1 MFCVQTSSG
10 NLHEMA
16 LASSQAGRVLAQPLS
31 HRQILDMRTLNTLV
45 KSQRNR
51 KPSPLGKW
59 LLIMIY
65 IKFTDKWQCCV
76 GIFSHFD
83 LFSGYSFTVTKL
95 MWQHGWPTHFHL
107 TDTAA
112 QNLLGNHYLAV
123 AICKQDSDSL
133 WVLNEKSC
141 FQCPTNWT
149 GPGERG

>member
-1 MFCVQTSSG
+1 
-10 NLHEMA
+10 MA

-83 LFSGYSFTVTKL
+83 LFSGHSFTVQSSCGK
-95 MWQHGWPTHFHL
+95 QRHAWPTHFFL
-107 TDTAA
+107 TATAA
-112 QNLLGNHYLAV
+112 QNLPGDHFIAV
-123 AICKQDSDSL
+123 GIAKQDSDSL
-133 WVLNEKSC
+133 WVLNEQSRSHHS
-141 FQCPTNWT
+141 TNCT
-149 GPGERG
+149 GPGEQG